1 MPFLSEICI
10 SESTPSTVTK
20 RVSQF
25 RRLLL
30 RRKQAHLHIATH
42 SLKSRLNCDVEEK
55 GIVLPELSCR
65 TATEAPP
72 TVAPDLVPPP
82 VPPNA
87 DFLMSCA

>member
-10 SESTPSTVTK
+10 SESTPATVTK

-30 RRKQAHLHIATH
+30 RRKQAHLHVATH

-55 GIVLPELSCR
+55 GIVLPELS
-65 TATEAPP
+65 ATEAPP

-82 VPPNA
+82 VPPYA